1 MSIFNIFGAPHKK
14 PTEPVRQI
22 SINETIN
29 DIRQQIIVLEKRC
42 SLLEEKI
49 VLCVKTAKTKINT
62 DKNGAVL
69 ELNKKKAFEEDIN
82 KTRNIIFNLELQLLS
97 LESANV
103 NKRTFDV
110 IKNSNFVLQK
120 TNASQDNDRVNDLM
134 DSLDDQFEIT
144 KSISDSLSR
153 PIGRMLD
160 ESDLSDEFDLLKEH
174 DNTIEAI
181 LDLPEVAT
189 GKITV
194 KAKITEEDD
203 EEETIKKL
211 QASMA

>member
-1 MSIFNIFGAPHKK
+1 MSIFNIFGAPPKK
-14 PTEPVRQI
+14 PTEPVRQM

-42 SLLEEKI
+42 SLLEEK
-49 VLCVKTAKTKINT
+49 VTLCVKTAKTKINT
-62 DKNGAVL
+62 DKNGAIL

-110 IKNSNFVLQK
+110 IKNSNLVLQK
-120 TNASQDNDRVNDLM
+120 TNGSQDNDKVNDLM

-160 ESDLSDEFDLLKEH
+160 ESDLSDELELLKEH
-174 DNTIEAI
+174 DNTIEAT

-189 GKITV
+189 GKISVNPKT
-194 KAKITEEDD
+194 TDEDD